1 MSRDQII
8 CLLNNSDK
16 YSKEITGHH
25 IHTLETEDARLL
37 LESSPEASFQ
47 FHYFYM
53 NMTHYYQHFLQQVGN
68 IHQIYKD
75 ILHKSCTC
83 AKGIHDI

>member
-16 YSKEITGHH
+16 YSKENMGHH
-25 IHTLETEDARLL
+25 IQTLEAEDARLL
-37 LESSPEASFQ
+37 LESSPEVPFP

-53 NMTHYYQHFLQQVGN
+53 NMVHYYQHFLQQVGN
-68 IHQIYKD
+68 INQMYEN
-75 ILHKSCTC
+75 IL
-83 AKGIHDI
+83 DQE